1 MPVED
6 ATDAEIIEA
15 LEKLAR
21 DAIDAGTF
29 VILEAD
35 TARNYYVQ
43 FAVQD
48 GGMYCE
54 AVSNQYLAP
63 EHQLDD
69 EQTTALEGLG
79 WREGEYEGQNWVRTL
94 HARAGRRS
102 PRRVGLVRQAL
113 TEVYGLPE
121 GVPLRMTRSW
131 DGQVLAA
138 ESAIEFAS
146 EGHRTTYERISSYVA
161 EIYPDTTE
169 FAATE
174 PMLFVQHGSTV
185 VTVAI
190 SPVEVHSSVVDLYA
204 LVVREPPITPELMR
218 WMLEA
223 NNRYRIGALSL
234 DEDGDVVLKHCL
246 LGDLLAAQELRPV
259 LTSFVTLA
267 DELDDEISADLRR
280 LHGTRLGRAHG
291 MIRAMEHWDRVPIEA
306 QSVDAPLSRAA
317 VFLVLEVA
325 GDDAATSATCS
336 ARSATWSRTSASA
349 TSTGGCRA
357 SSGSGRALWDRLSP
371 GARPKELH
379 PFARDPRAGAHGAVH
394 ARRPAVPHPRRAR
407 GHDASS
413 SSASCSTCS
422 ATRRAWSTRRSASAT
437 STRATCSA
445 SSTARPTRP
454 ARSCPTRR

>member
-35 TARNYYVQ
+35 TARNYYIQ

-54 AVSNQYLAP
+54 AVSNQYLEP

-69 EQTTALEGLG
+69 EQTLALENLG
-79 WREGEYEGQNWVRTL
+79 WREGESEGQNWVRTFTPGPEAL
-94 HARAGRRS
+94 ASSVSLARRAFS
-102 PRRVGLVRQAL
+102 
-113 TEVYGLPE
+113 EVYGLPDD
-121 GVPLRMTRSW
+121 VPLRMTRSW

-190 SPVEVHSSVVDLYA
+190 NPVEIHSSVVDLYA
-204 LVVREPPITPELMR
+204 LLVREPPVTPELMR

-234 DEDGDVVLKHCL
+234 DEDGDIVLKHCL

-267 DELDDEISADLRR
+267 DELDDEIS
-280 LHGTRLGRAHG
+280 
-291 MIRAMEHWDRVPIEA
+291 EA
-306 QSVDAPLSRAA
+306 
-317 VFLVLEVA
+317 F
-325 GDDAATSATCS
+325 
-336 ARSATWSRTSASA
+336 
-349 TSTGGCRA
+349 GGYT
-357 SSGSGRALWDRLSP
+357 
-371 GARPKELH
+371 
-379 PFARDPRAGAHGAVH
+379 ARDWAEHME
-394 ARRPAVPHPRRAR
+394 
-407 GHDASS
+407 
-413 SSASCSTCS
+413 
-422 ATRRAWSTRRSASAT
+422 
-437 STRATCSA
+437 
-445 SSTARPTRP
+445 
-454 ARSCPTRR
+454 

>member
-35 TARNYYVQ
+35 TARNYYIQ

-54 AVSNQYLAP
+54 AVSNQYLEP

-69 EQTTALEGLG
+69 EQTIALEHLG
-79 WREGEYEGQNWVRTL
+79 WREGEYEGQNWVRTFTPGPEAL
-94 HARAGRRS
+94 ASSVSLARRAFS
-102 PRRVGLVRQAL
+102 
-113 TEVYGLPE
+113 EVYGLPDD
-121 GVPLRMTRSW
+121 VPLRMTRSW

-190 SPVEVHSSVVDLYA
+190 SPVEIHSSVVDLYA
-204 LVVREPPITPELMR
+204 LLVREPPVTPELMR

-234 DEDGDVVLKHCL
+234 DEDGDIVLKHCL

-267 DELDDEISADLRR
+267 DELDDEISE
-280 LHGTRLGRAHG
+280 T
-291 MIRAMEHWDRVPIEA
+291 
-306 QSVDAPLSRAA
+306 
-317 VFLVLEVA
+317 F
-325 GDDAATSATCS
+325 
-336 ARSATWSRTSASA
+336 
-349 TSTGGCRA
+349 GGYT
-357 SSGSGRALWDRLSP
+357 
-371 GARPKELH
+371 
-379 PFARDPRAGAHGAVH
+379 ARDWAEHME
-394 ARRPAVPHPRRAR
+394 
-407 GHDASS
+407 
-413 SSASCSTCS
+413 
-422 ATRRAWSTRRSASAT
+422 
-437 STRATCSA
+437 
-445 SSTARPTRP
+445 
-454 ARSCPTRR
+454 

>member
-63 EHQLDD
+63 EHQLDA
-69 EQTTALEGLG
+69 EQTTALEALG
-79 WREGEYEGQNWVRTL
+79 WHEGEYEGQNWVRTFMPSRE
-94 HARAGRRS
+94 AFAGTVR
-102 PRRVGLVRQAL
+102 LVRRAFV
-113 TEVYGLPE
+113 EVYGLA
-121 GVPLRMTRSW
+121 GDVPLRMTRSW

-223 NNRYRIGALSL
+223 NNQYRIGALSL

-267 DELDDEISADLRR
+267 DELDDEISA
-280 LHGTRLGRAHG
+280 T
-291 MIRAMEHWDRVPIEA
+291 
-306 QSVDAPLSRAA
+306 
-317 VFLVLEVA
+317 F
-325 GDDAATSATCS
+325 
-336 ARSATWSRTSASA
+336 
-349 TSTGGCRA
+349 GGYT
-357 SSGSGRALWDRLSP
+357 
-371 GARPKELH
+371 
-379 PFARDPRAGAHGAVH
+379 ARDWAEHME
-394 ARRPAVPHPRRAR
+394 
-407 GHDASS
+407 
-413 SSASCSTCS
+413 
-422 ATRRAWSTRRSASAT
+422 
-437 STRATCSA
+437 
-445 SSTARPTRP
+445 
-454 ARSCPTRR
+454 

>member
-35 TARNYYVQ
+35 TARNYYIQ

-54 AVSNQYLAP
+54 AVSNQYLEP

-69 EQTTALEGLG
+69 EQTLALENLG
-79 WREGEYEGQNWVRTL
+79 WREGESEGQNWVRTFTPGPEAL
-94 HARAGRRS
+94 ASSVSLARRAFS
-102 PRRVGLVRQAL
+102 
-113 TEVYGLPE
+113 EVYGLPDD
-121 GVPLRMTRSW
+121 VPLRMTRSW

-190 SPVEVHSSVVDLYA
+190 SPVEIHSSVVDLYA
-204 LVVREPPITPELMR
+204 LLVREPPVTPELMR

-234 DEDGDVVLKHCL
+234 DEDGDIVLKHCL

-267 DELDDEISADLRR
+267 DELDDEISE
-280 LHGTRLGRAHG
+280 T
-291 MIRAMEHWDRVPIEA
+291 
-306 QSVDAPLSRAA
+306 
-317 VFLVLEVA
+317 F
-325 GDDAATSATCS
+325 
-336 ARSATWSRTSASA
+336 
-349 TSTGGCRA
+349 GGYT
-357 SSGSGRALWDRLSP
+357 
-371 GARPKELH
+371 
-379 PFARDPRAGAHGAVH
+379 ARDWAEHME
-394 ARRPAVPHPRRAR
+394 
-407 GHDASS
+407 
-413 SSASCSTCS
+413 
-422 ATRRAWSTRRSASAT
+422 
-437 STRATCSA
+437 
-445 SSTARPTRP
+445 
-454 ARSCPTRR
+454 

>member
-63 EHQLDD
+63 EHQLDA
-69 EQTTALEGLG
+69 EQTIVLEGLG
-79 WREGEYEGQNWVRTL
+79 WHEGEYEGQNWVRTFMPSRE
-94 HARAGRRS
+94 AFAET
-102 PRRVGLVRQAL
+102 VGLVRQVL

-223 NNRYRIGALSL
+223 NNQYRIGALSL

-267 DELDDEISADLRR
+267 DELDDEISA
-280 LHGTRLGRAHG
+280 T
-291 MIRAMEHWDRVPIEA
+291 
-306 QSVDAPLSRAA
+306 
-317 VFLVLEVA
+317 F
-325 GDDAATSATCS
+325 
-336 ARSATWSRTSASA
+336 
-349 TSTGGCRA
+349 GGYT
-357 SSGSGRALWDRLSP
+357 
-371 GARPKELH
+371 
-379 PFARDPRAGAHGAVH
+379 ARDWAEHME
-394 ARRPAVPHPRRAR
+394 
-407 GHDASS
+407 
-413 SSASCSTCS
+413 
-422 ATRRAWSTRRSASAT
+422 
-437 STRATCSA
+437 
-445 SSTARPTRP
+445 
-454 ARSCPTRR
+454 

>member
-35 TARNYYVQ
+35 TARNYYIQ

-54 AVSNQYLAP
+54 AVSNQYLEP

-69 EQTTALEGLG
+69 EQTLALENLG
-79 WREGEYEGQNWVRTL
+79 WREGESEGQNWVRTFTPGPEAL
-94 HARAGRRS
+94 ASSVSLARRAFS
-102 PRRVGLVRQAL
+102 
-113 TEVYGLPE
+113 EVYGLPDD
-121 GVPLRMTRSW
+121 VPLRMTRSW

-190 SPVEVHSSVVDLYA
+190 SPVEIHSSVVDLYA
-204 LVVREPPITPELMR
+204 LLVREPPVTPELMR

-234 DEDGDVVLKHCL
+234 DEDGDIVLKHCL

-267 DELDDEISADLRR
+267 DELDDEIS
-280 LHGTRLGRAHG
+280 
-291 MIRAMEHWDRVPIEA
+291 EA
-306 QSVDAPLSRAA
+306 
-317 VFLVLEVA
+317 F
-325 GDDAATSATCS
+325 
-336 ARSATWSRTSASA
+336 
-349 TSTGGCRA
+349 GGYT
-357 SSGSGRALWDRLSP
+357 
-371 GARPKELH
+371 
-379 PFARDPRAGAHGAVH
+379 ARDWAEHME
-394 ARRPAVPHPRRAR
+394 
-407 GHDASS
+407 
-413 SSASCSTCS
+413 
-422 ATRRAWSTRRSASAT
+422 
-437 STRATCSA
+437 
-445 SSTARPTRP
+445 
-454 ARSCPTRR
+454 

>member
-35 TARNYYVQ
+35 TARNYYIQ

-54 AVSNQYLAP
+54 AVSNQYLEP

-69 EQTTALEGLG
+69 EQTIALEHLG
-79 WREGEYEGQNWVRTL
+79 WREGESEGQNWVRTFTPGPEAFANSVSL
-94 HARAGRRS
+94 ARRAFS
-102 PRRVGLVRQAL
+102 
-113 TEVYGLPE
+113 EVYGLPDD
-121 GVPLRMTRSW
+121 VPLRMTRSW

-174 PMLFVQHGSTV
+174 PMLFVQQGSTV

-190 SPVEVHSSVVDLYA
+190 SPVEIHSSVVDLYA
-204 LVVREPPITPELMR
+204 LLIREPPVTPELMR

-234 DEDGDVVLKHCL
+234 DEDGDIVLKHCL

-267 DELDDEISADLRR
+267 DELDDEISE
-280 LHGTRLGRAHG
+280 T
-291 MIRAMEHWDRVPIEA
+291 
-306 QSVDAPLSRAA
+306 
-317 VFLVLEVA
+317 F
-325 GDDAATSATCS
+325 
-336 ARSATWSRTSASA
+336 
-349 TSTGGCRA
+349 GGYT
-357 SSGSGRALWDRLSP
+357 
-371 GARPKELH
+371 
-379 PFARDPRAGAHGAVH
+379 ARDWAEHME
-394 ARRPAVPHPRRAR
+394 
-407 GHDASS
+407 
-413 SSASCSTCS
+413 
-422 ATRRAWSTRRSASAT
+422 
-437 STRATCSA
+437 
-445 SSTARPTRP
+445 
-454 ARSCPTRR
+454 

>member
-35 TARNYYVQ
+35 TARNYYIQ

-54 AVSNQYLAP
+54 AVSNQYLEP

-69 EQTTALEGLG
+69 EQTIALEHLG
-79 WREGEYEGQNWVRTL
+79 WREGEHEDQNWVRTFTPGPEAL
-94 HARAGRRS
+94 ANSVSLARRAFS
-102 PRRVGLVRQAL
+102 
-113 TEVYGLPE
+113 EVYGLPDD
-121 GVPLRMTRSW
+121 VPLRMTRSW

-223 NNRYRIGALSL
+223 NNQYRIGALSL

-246 LGDLLAAQELRPV
+246 LGDLLAAQALRPV

-267 DELDDEISADLRR
+267 DELDDEISE
-280 LHGTRLGRAHG
+280 T
-291 MIRAMEHWDRVPIEA
+291 
-306 QSVDAPLSRAA
+306 
-317 VFLVLEVA
+317 F
-325 GDDAATSATCS
+325 
-336 ARSATWSRTSASA
+336 
-349 TSTGGCRA
+349 GGYT
-357 SSGSGRALWDRLSP
+357 
-371 GARPKELH
+371 
-379 PFARDPRAGAHGAVH
+379 ARDWAEHME
-394 ARRPAVPHPRRAR
+394 
-407 GHDASS
+407 
-413 SSASCSTCS
+413 
-422 ATRRAWSTRRSASAT
+422 
-437 STRATCSA
+437 
-445 SSTARPTRP
+445 
-454 ARSCPTRR
+454 

>member
-35 TARNYYVQ
+35 TARNYYIQ

-54 AVSNQYLAP
+54 AVSNQYLEP

-69 EQTTALEGLG
+69 EQTIALENLG
-79 WREGEYEGQNWVRTL
+79 WREGESEGQNWVRTFTPGPEAL
-94 HARAGRRS
+94 ASSVSLARRAFS
-102 PRRVGLVRQAL
+102 
-113 TEVYGLPE
+113 EVYGLPDD
-121 GVPLRMTRSW
+121 VPLRMTRSW

-190 SPVEVHSSVVDLYA
+190 SPVEIHSSVVDLYA
-204 LVVREPPITPELMR
+204 LLVREPPVTPELMR

-234 DEDGDVVLKHCL
+234 DEDGDIVLKHCL

-267 DELDDEISADLRR
+267 DELDDEIS
-280 LHGTRLGRAHG
+280 
-291 MIRAMEHWDRVPIEA
+291 EA
-306 QSVDAPLSRAA
+306 
-317 VFLVLEVA
+317 F
-325 GDDAATSATCS
+325 
-336 ARSATWSRTSASA
+336 
-349 TSTGGCRA
+349 GGYT
-357 SSGSGRALWDRLSP
+357 
-371 GARPKELH
+371 
-379 PFARDPRAGAHGAVH
+379 ARDWAEHME
-394 ARRPAVPHPRRAR
+394 
-407 GHDASS
+407 
-413 SSASCSTCS
+413 
-422 ATRRAWSTRRSASAT
+422 
-437 STRATCSA
+437 
-445 SSTARPTRP
+445 
-454 ARSCPTRR
+454 

>member
-63 EHQLDD
+63 EHQLDA
-69 EQTTALEGLG
+69 EQTTALEALG
-79 WREGEYEGQNWVRTL
+79 WHEGEYEGQNWVRTFMPSRE
-94 HARAGRRS
+94 AFAEIVGRA
-102 PRRVGLVRQAL
+102 RQAF
-113 TEVYGLPE
+113 TDVYGLPE
-121 GVPLRMTRSW
+121 DVPLRMTRSW

-267 DELDDEISADLRR
+267 DELDDEISE
-280 LHGTRLGRAHG
+280 T
-291 MIRAMEHWDRVPIEA
+291 
-306 QSVDAPLSRAA
+306 
-317 VFLVLEVA
+317 F
-325 GDDAATSATCS
+325 
-336 ARSATWSRTSASA
+336 
-349 TSTGGCRA
+349 GGYT
-357 SSGSGRALWDRLSP
+357 
-371 GARPKELH
+371 
-379 PFARDPRAGAHGAVH
+379 ARDWAEHME
-394 ARRPAVPHPRRAR
+394 
-407 GHDASS
+407 
-413 SSASCSTCS
+413 
-422 ATRRAWSTRRSASAT
+422 
-437 STRATCSA
+437 
-445 SSTARPTRP
+445 
-454 ARSCPTRR
+454 